1 MNKYPYEF
9 RLNAVK
15 LALDGK
21 HSMNSAAKELN
32 LSHNQLREWVQHY
45 QKLGTDGLYIH
56 NGTYT
61 GNFKFQVLQVMETQH
76 LSAYQVAIEFN
87 IPHARTVSKWMKLF
101 KEEGIDA
108 LYRDNRGN
116 SKHKKLQNQSTNH
129 YKTEYNSEEILLNRI
144 AHLEMEN
151 DFLKKKIEW
160 SQKLGNKSKK
170 LSSKQSLN

>member
-21 HSMNSAAKELN
+21 HSTNSAAKELN
-32 LSHNQLREWVQHY
+32 LSYSQLREWVQHY
-45 QKLGTDGLYIH
+45 QKLGTDGLYIR

-61 GNFKFQVLQVMETQH
+61 GDFKFQVVQSMEAQH
-76 LSAYQVAIEFN
+76 LSAYEVAIEFN

-116 SKHKKLQNQSTNH
+116 PKKKELQNQSTN
-129 YKTEYNSEEILLNRI
+129 YDKIEYSREDTLLNRI
-144 AHLEMEN
+144 TQLEMEN

-160 SQKLGNKSKK
+160 SEKLGANTKK
-170 LSSKQSLN
+170 LSYKQFLN